1 MIRRGVERRLR
12 DTEAKL
18 VRAREELALLEEQ
31 AMSFN
36 DDADEAQVRAVVSE
50 TPLAEREW
58 HEASR
63 HAEVVARSIA
73 RARQRVTDL
82 ERAREE
88 LSGRLAV

>member
-1 MIRRGVERRLR
+1 MMKRGIERRLR
-12 DTEAKL
+12 DTEVKL
-18 VRAREELALLEEQ
+18 GRAREELALLEEQ

-36 DDADEAQVRAVVSE
+36 DDADEAHIRALVAE

-63 HAEVVARSIA
+63 HADVMARNIA
-73 RARQRVTDL
+73 QARQRVADL
-82 ERAREE
+82 ERARDE

>member
-12 DTEAKL
+12 DTEARL
-18 VRAREELALLEEQ
+18 ARAREELALLEEQ
-31 AMSFN
+31 AMNFN
-36 DDADEAQVRAVVSE
+36 DDADEAHVRALVSE

-63 HAEVVARSIA
+63 HAEVMARSIA
-73 RARQRVTDL
+73 QARQRVADL
-82 ERAREE
+82 EKARDE